1 MIETGFNYINIC
13 FVAGILCKRYLY
25 LFARSLDILHHQL
38 EKELEFILAVE
49 EMMVGKVILEKEGS
63 HFVNGTLNGTCETKF
78 AV

>member
-13 FVAGILCKRYLY
+13 FVAGIILCKCYLY

-49 EMMVGKVILEKEGS
+49 EMMIGKVILEKEGS
-63 HFVNGTLNGTCETKF
+63 HFVSGTLN
-78 AV
+78 